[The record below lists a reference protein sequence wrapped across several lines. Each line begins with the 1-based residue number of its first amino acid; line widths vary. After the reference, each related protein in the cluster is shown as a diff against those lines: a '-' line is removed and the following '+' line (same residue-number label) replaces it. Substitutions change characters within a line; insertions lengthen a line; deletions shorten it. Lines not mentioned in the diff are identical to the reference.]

1 LKSKSERTKKKKMP
15 QQQQQQLLLLLLLL
29 VSNNRNL
36 SDIRIEEA
44 EVITTVVKQVEEVIT
59 MEVEEVVAIVT
70 SIMVVEENN
79 SLRIKP
85 LRFAAD
91 EDEVDLEDHLRTFL
105 IITRLLH
112 GLGAEVEG
120 VAFEEDTMMVMAV
133 VIEDKLPAAS
143 FSKKKI
149 IQFYN
154 NLFLETKK

>member
-1 LKSKSERTKKKKMP
+1 LKSKSEKTRKKKKP
-15 QQQQQQLLLLLLLL
+15 QQQLLLLLLLL

-36 SDIRIEEA
+36 IDIRIEEA
-44 EVITTVVKQVEEVIT
+44 GAITTVVKQVEEVIT
-59 MEVEEVVAIVT
+59 MEVGEVVAVVT

-79 SLRIKP
+79 SLQIKP

-143 FSKKKI
+143 FSEKI
-149 IQFYN
+149 ILFYN
-154 NLFLETKK
+154 NLLET